1 MILKQKQMPMLD
13 HNGYKILSDM
23 TKFVYYLY
31 ENFKTEILLHGLWP
45 KQKVQEIVFL
55 LDWYSCKL
63 RPFMW
68 EFYGIMTAASQAG
81 LTPISPENLDNAMDD
96 ER

>member
-1 MILKQKQMPMLD
+1 M
-13 HNGYKILSDM
+13 
-23 TKFVYYLY
+23 
-31 ENFKTEILLHGLWP
+31 
-45 KQKVQEIVFL
+45 FL